1 MKQHLQF
8 ALVQGTIALMTQT
21 TFKITLAQLNPTV
34 GDVTGNAAKARA
46 ARDKARADGA
56 DLLVLPELVIC
67 GYPPEDLVLKP
78 AFQAA
83 CRAAI
88 EDLARETVDGGPAV
102 LIGTPWVEDGKLYNA
117 CALLDQGRIAAL
129 RYKANLPNYG
139 VFDEKRLFARGPAAG
154 PVTVRCIRVGVP
166 ICEDIWLE
174 ESEEYENVV
183 ECLAETGAEILVVPN
198 GSPYA
203 RDKNDLRLSIGVARV
218 TESGLP
224 LVYLNQVGGQDEL
237 VFDGASFALN
247 ADLSVAAQL
256 PAFEESIVTLCWTK
270 TADGWRCNGP
280 VVPLI
285 EGDKGD
291 YAACVLGL
299 RDYVRKNGFPGVLL
313 GVSGGIDSALCAAIA
328 VDALGADRVRGVM
341 LPFRFT
347 AQVSLD
353 DAAKLAKALG
363 IRYEVLPIADAVNGF
378 EKILSGP
385 FVGLPRDI
393 TEENLQARTRGTLLM
408 AISNKTGAMV
418 VTTGNKSE
426 MSVGYA
432 TLYGDMNGG
441 FNPIKDI
448 YKTQVFRLSRL
459 RNRWK
464 PDGAR
469 GPDGEVV
476 LERVI
481 ARPPTAE
488 LRENQS
494 DQDSLPPYEVLDA
507 ILEQLVEHEASLA
520 GIIAAG
526 FDRATVARVD
536 HLVNIAEYKR
546 RQAAPGVKV
555 TRKNF
560 GRDRR
565 YPITNRFRDNGK
577 ALPEPDEKLVARA
590 GRASA
595 DVFDG

>member
-1 MKQHLQF
+1 MSEQQ
-8 ALVQGTIALMTQT
+8 I
-21 TFKITLAQLNPTV
+21 KITLAQLNPTV

-46 ARDKARADGA
+46 ARERAKADGA
-56 DLLVLPELVIC
+56 DLVVLSELFVA

-78 AFQAA
+78 AFQSA
-83 CRAAI
+83 CRVAI
-88 EDLARETVDGGPAV
+88 EELARETADGGPAM

-117 CALLDQGRIAAL
+117 CALLDEGRIAAL
-129 RYKANLPNYG
+129 RFKANLPNYG
-139 VFDEKRLFARGPAAG
+139 VFDEKRLFARGPASG
-154 PVTVRCIRVGVP
+154 PVTVRGVRIGVP

-174 ESEEYENVV
+174 ESEDYENVV
-183 ECLAETGAEILVVPN
+183 ECLAETGAEILIVPN

-203 RDKNDLRLSIGVARV
+203 RDKNDLRLSIVVARV

-224 LVYLNQVGGQDEL
+224 LIYLNEMGGQDEL
-237 VFDGASFALN
+237 IFDGASFALN

-256 PAFEESIVTLCWTK
+256 PAFEENITTLTWHK

-280 VVPLI
+280 IMPVL
-285 EGDKGD
+285 EGDKAD

-299 RDYVRKNGFPGVLL
+299 RDYVRKTGFPGVLL

-328 VDALGADRVRGVM
+328 VDALGADKVRGVM
-341 LPFRFT
+341 LPFRYT

-353 DAAKLAKALG
+353 DAAKLATALG

-378 EKILSGP
+378 EKILAP
-385 FVGLPRDI
+385 VFDGLERDI
-393 TEENLQARTRGTLLM
+393 TEENLQARARGTLLM

-441 FNPIKDI
+441 FNPIKDL
-448 YKTQVFRLSRL
+448 YKTEVFRLSSL
-459 RNRWK
+459 RNSWK
-464 PDGAR
+464 PDGAL
-469 GPDGEVV
+469 GPSGEVIPV
-476 LERVI
+476 NIIV
-481 ARPPTAE
+481 RPPTAE
-488 LRENQS
+488 LRENQT
-494 DQDSLPPYEVLDA
+494 DQDSLPPYDMLDA
-507 ILEQLVEHEASLA
+507 ILERLVEREEPLAS
-520 GIIAAG
+520 IIAAG
-526 FDRATVARVD
+526 FPADVVTRIDR
-536 HLVNIAEYKR
+536 LLNIAEYKR

-565 YPITNRFRDNGK
+565 YPITNRFRDTGK
-577 ALPEPDEKLVARA
+577 ALPEPDDRLVTR
-590 GRASA
+590 GSRASA
-595 DVFDG
+595 EAFEG

>member
-1 MKQHLQF
+1 MNARPTDYL
-8 ALVQGTIALMTQT
+8 AIAV
-21 TFKITLAQLNPTV
+21 AQLNPTV
-34 GDVTGNAAKARA
+34 GDIAGNAEKARRARAEA
-46 ARDKARADGA
+46 ARDGA
-56 DLLVLPELVIC
+56 DLVAFPELFLS

-78 AFQAA
+78 ALQAA
-83 CRAAI
+83 CRARI
-88 EDLARETVDGGPAV
+88 EELARETAGGGPAM

-129 RYKANLPNYG
+129 RFKCNLPNYG

-154 PVTVRCIRVGVP
+154 PVTVKGVRVGVP

-203 RDKNDLRLSIGVARV
+203 RDKNDLRLSIAVARV

-224 LVYLNQVGGQDEL
+224 LVYLNQIGGQDEL

-247 ADLSVAAQL
+247 ADLSVAARL
-256 PAFEESIVTLCWTK
+256 PAFEENITTLRWDKSEAGWGGGGGGRTGGRGD
-270 TADGWRCNGP
+270 DG
-280 VVPLI
+280 
-285 EGDKGD
+285 E

-328 VDALGADRVRGVM
+328 VDALGAEKVRGVM

-353 DAAKLAKALG
+353 DAAKLARALG
-363 IRYEVLPIADAVNGF
+363 IRYEVLPIAQAVNGF
-378 EKILSGP
+378 EEILSGT
-385 FVGLPRDI
+385 FAGLPRDI
-393 TEENLQARTRGTLLM
+393 TEENLQARARGTLLM

-448 YKTQVFRLSRL
+448 YKTEVFRLSSL
-459 RNRWK
+459 RNSWK
-464 PDGAR
+464 PDGAL
-469 GPDGEVV
+469 GPSGEVIPV
-476 LERVI
+476 NI
-481 ARPPTAE
+481 ITRPPTAE
-488 LRENQS
+488 LRENQT
-494 DQDSLPPYEVLDA
+494 DQDSLPPYDMLDA
-507 ILEQLVEHEASLA
+507 ILERLVEREEPLAS
-520 GIIAAG
+520 IIAAG
-526 FDRATVARVD
+526 FPSDVVTRIDR
-536 HLVNIAEYKR
+536 LLNIAEYKR

-555 TRKNF
+555 TQKNF

-577 ALPEPDEKLVARA
+577 ALPEPDDKLIARA
-590 GRASA
+590 GRPSA
-595 DVFDG
+595 EAFEG